1 MFGLPVDGLTSA
13 SLTTS
18 RHPFAPLSPSLP
30 ILLGV
35 QILLC
40 WGSTR
45 GVFTDQYM
53 ETQTPR
59 PTSNSSNAASQGS
72 PRTRD
77 LSNLRAK
84 EAGSAS
90 RGIGRERAG
99 RGNRGGRGGGR
110 QRSNLAGRVR
120 ADNPS
125 SRLSQG
131 DAVSSKTETSS
142 NSLASP
148 SIPRTADKLPDKVI
162 DSAPE
167 RVTGKAQPRRLSRGP
182 PAVVVVRAPEASP
195 ITPSGSPRLSNRRR
209 RPHQQGKGP
218 LDRNLKPLSSQA
230 SSKSSKSR
238 NSSTLSPLLPRED
251 VPPHLATARTEVR
264 HDIEALVERVR
275 AVAMAENRPTTP
287 GSHIDWAG
295 DEDDSLPDLDD
306 WGVTTTHIVAVEE
319 RDEGISPILGDTLK
333 QLPEPHSDA
342 GHNDKQEGQACDVHS
357 DECPRDVLQ
366 TPLSASC
373 AQSDTS
379 FKTPGSQFSSGAC
392 PAHATPASNYV
403 EKDTPENKVDL
414 PPEPLGSGGK
424 EHSIP
429 KDAGDSESIL
439 PRVSRNLNPAEQLS
453 RSSSGERGLHGS
465 IHAPANLPES
475 RLTPDI
481 PVRAASVKNDSFNR
495 NHGRS
500 QTESRSTQPSRPSRS
515 GASSPL
521 GNNVCTH
528 SRNHS
533 TPPSGGISQK
543 AHHTS
548 RPVITGEAISK
559 LARTI
564 GSGLGPVPRNQG
576 IPVSKDS
583 TVAS

>member
-1 MFGLPVDGLTSA
+1 
-13 SLTTS
+13 
-18 RHPFAPLSPSLP
+18 
-30 ILLGV
+30 
-35 QILLC
+35 
-40 WGSTR
+40 
-45 GVFTDQYM
+45 M

-59 PTSNSSNAASQGS
+59 PTSNSSNPASQGS
-72 PRTRD
+72 PRTRG

-110 QRSNLAGRVR
+110 QRGNLTGRVR
-120 ADNPS
+120 TDNPS
-125 SRLSQG
+125 SRLSQC
-131 DAVSSKTETSS
+131 DTVSSTTETSS

-148 SIPRTADKLPDKVI
+148 SIPRVADKLPDRN
-162 DSAPE
+162 S
-167 RVTGKAQPRRLSRGP
+167 VTGKAQSRRLSR
-182 PAVVVVRAPEASP
+182 VVSAPEVSP

-209 RPHQQGKGP
+209 RSHQQGK
-218 LDRNLKPLSSQA
+218 A

-238 NSSTLSPLLPRED
+238 NSSTLSPLLPRKD
-251 VPPHLATARTEVR
+251 FR

-306 WGVTTTHIVAVEE
+306 WGVTTTHIMADEE

-342 GHNDKQEGQACDVHS
+342 GHHDKQEGQACDTLPS
-357 DECPRDVLQ
+357 KPRAPSFHPAPVLHMLRLHR
-366 TPLSASC
+366 TYA
-373 AQSDTS
+373 
-379 FKTPGSQFSSGAC
+379 
-392 PAHATPASNYV
+392 
-403 EKDTPENKVDL
+403 EKDTSESNVDL
-414 PPEPLGSGGK
+414 PPEPLGSGAK
-424 EHSIP
+424 EHFVP
-429 KDAGDSESIL
+429 KDAGVSESIL
-439 PRVSRNLNPAEQLS
+439 PREQLS
-453 RSSSGERGLHGS
+453 RSSSGERVVLL
-465 IHAPANLPES
+465 NLP
-475 RLTPDI
+475 
-481 PVRAASVKNDSFNR
+481 
-495 NHGRS
+495 
-500 QTESRSTQPSRPSRS
+500 RPSRS

-528 SRNHS
+528 SR
-533 TPPSGGISQK
+533 QK

-576 IPVSKDS
+576 IPVSKGS

>member
-1 MFGLPVDGLTSA
+1 
-13 SLTTS
+13 
-18 RHPFAPLSPSLP
+18 
-30 ILLGV
+30 
-35 QILLC
+35 
-40 WGSTR
+40 
-45 GVFTDQYM
+45 M

-59 PTSNSSNAASQGS
+59 PTSNSSNPASQGS
-72 PRTRD
+72 PRTWD

-110 QRSNLAGRVR
+110 QRSNLT
-120 ADNPS
+120 
-125 SRLSQG
+125 
-131 DAVSSKTETSS
+131 VSSKTETSS

-148 SIPRTADKLPDKVI
+148 SIPRAADKLPDRVI
-162 DSAPE
+162 DGVPE
-167 RVTGKAQPRRLSRGP
+167 HVAGKAQPRRLSRGP

-209 RPHQQGKGP
+209 RSHQQGKGP
-218 LDRNLKPLSSQA
+218 LDRDLKPLSSQA

-238 NSSTLSPLLPRED
+238 NNSTLSPLLPRKD

-306 WGVTTTHIVAVEE
+306 WGVTTTHIMADEE

-342 GHNDKQEGQACDVHS
+342 GHHDKQEGQACDVHS
-357 DECPRDVLQ
+357 DECPQDVLQ

-373 AQSDTS
+373 VQADAS
-379 FKTPGSQFSSGAC
+379 FKTPGSQLSPGAC
-392 PAHATPASNYV
+392 PAHATPASNYA
-403 EKDTPENKVDL
+403 EKDTPESNVDL
-414 PPEPLGSGGK
+414 PPEPLGSGAK
-424 EHSIP
+424 EHFVP
-429 KDAGDSESIL
+429 KDAGVSESIL
-439 PRVSRNLNPAEQLS
+439 PRVSRNPNPAEQLS

-465 IHAPANLPES
+465 IHAPASLPES

-500 QTESRSTQPSRPSRS
+500 QTESRSTQPPRPSRS

-533 TPPSGGISQK
+533 TPPSGGFGQK

-576 IPVSKDS
+576 IPVSKGS

>member
-1 MFGLPVDGLTSA
+1 
-13 SLTTS
+13 
-18 RHPFAPLSPSLP
+18 
-30 ILLGV
+30 
-35 QILLC
+35 
-40 WGSTR
+40 
-45 GVFTDQYM
+45 M

-99 RGNRGGRGGGR
+99 RGHRGGRGGGR

-238 NSSTLSPLLPRED
+238 NSSTLSPLLPCED

-342 GHNDKQEGQACDVHS
+342 GHNDKQEGRHVMFTLMNALEMC
-357 DECPRDVLQ
+357 CKPRCR
-366 TPLSASC
+366 P
-373 AQSDTS
+373 
-379 FKTPGSQFSSGAC
+379 
-392 PAHATPASNYV
+392 PAHNRTLPSKPRAPN
-403 EKDTPENKVDL
+403 TPENKVDL